1 MPPDQESH
9 VQSDRIERLRGYRVY
24 KPRVRDLS
32 NDFALIQENLQRTKR
47 SLGSASR
54 AWAACCPDKLL
65 ARTGVVSMARGVLTI
80 SADDSSTRFELDRW
94 LRSGGEHE
102 LITSATTSIRK
113 IKIVVRSKAR

>member
-24 KPRVRDLS
+24 KPRVRDLAG
-32 NDFALIQENLQRTKR
+32 DFALMAKNLQRTKR
-47 SLGSASR
+47 SIGSASR

-65 ARTGVVSMARGVLTI
+65 ARTAVVSMTRGVLTI

-113 IKIVVRSKAR
+113 IKIVVRAKGR